1 MSQAR
6 FSPRSIVIGLVLTA
20 LLVVALALVVVA
32 QEPGDRDIEVAQ
44 QPRDRDAAVPPAQ
57 VTVIEEVELLPD
69 PSAPSATPYFKFIS
83 ANTFVPYDDD
93 MTYTYAS
100 GGCMS
105 RNSGGNYTEH
115 TLQLPQGAEIDYLR
129 VYFYDN
135 DAAHN
140 ATAYL
145 FAYDGQG
152 HSTSIA
158 SVSSSGEADSY
169 RSEGSGYFS
178 HVVDNLNEAL
188 SLSLYYGGATTSDL
202 RICGV
207 RIRYQYTLSIT
218 DLPVILNGTSP

>member
-1 MSQAR
+1 MSH
-6 FSPRSIVIGLVLTA
+6 PRMPLRNIVAVLALAA
-20 LLVVALALVVVA
+20 LLVVALTLVVVA
-32 QEPGDRDIEVAQ
+32 QDPDGRDTSVVQEPGVRDV
-44 QPRDRDAAVPPAQ
+44 PVPPDQ
-57 VTVIEEVELLPD
+57 VAVVEEVEVVP
-69 PSAPSATPYFKFIS
+69 APSATDATLYFKFVS

-93 MTYTYAS
+93 MTYTYSS

-105 RNSGGNYTEH
+105 RTGGGNYTEQ

-145 FAYDGQG
+145 FAYDGKG

-158 SVSSSGEADSY
+158 SASSSGQADSY
-169 RSEGSGYFS
+169 SSVGSGYFS
-178 HVVDNLNEAL
+178 HIVDNLNEAL

-202 RICGV
+202 KICGV
-207 RIRYQYTLSIT
+207 RIRYQYTPSII
-218 DLPVILNGTSP
+218 DLPLILNGASP